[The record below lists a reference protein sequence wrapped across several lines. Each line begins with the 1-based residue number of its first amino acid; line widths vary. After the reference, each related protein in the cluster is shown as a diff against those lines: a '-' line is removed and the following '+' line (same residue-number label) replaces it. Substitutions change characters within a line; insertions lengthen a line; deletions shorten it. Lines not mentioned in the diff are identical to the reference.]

1 MLVEKTKLEGVLQIK
16 LDPFEDHRGWY
27 LETYNEKKYREAGIK
42 VKFVEDD
49 ISVTRKNCLKGVHGD
64 QKTWK
69 LISCIHG
76 SFYLVIVNND
86 PSLDQYKQWQGFTL
100 SDRNQVQILVPP
112 KFGNGHI
119 ALTETSIYQY
129 KQSNYYNPQK
139 QFTIKWNDPMYK
151 IWWPTKNPTLS
162 HRDEKGKFI
171 D

>member
-100 SDRNQVQILVPP
+100 SDRNQVQILVQ
-112 KFGNGHI
+112 I
-119 ALTETSIYQY
+119 V
-129 KQSNYYNPQK
+129 
-139 QFTIKWNDPMYK
+139 
-151 IWWPTKNPTLS
+151 KNQ
-162 HRDEKGKFI
+162 RI
-171 D
+171 

>member
-1 MLVEKTKLEGVLQIK
+1 MAIQQ
-16 LDPFEDHRGWY
+16 
-27 LETYNEKKYREAGIK
+27 
-42 VKFVEDD
+42 
-49 ISVTRKNCLKGVHGD
+49 NCLKGVHGD

-69 LISCIHG
+69 LISCLHG

-151 IWWPTKNPTLS
+151 IWWPAKNPTLS